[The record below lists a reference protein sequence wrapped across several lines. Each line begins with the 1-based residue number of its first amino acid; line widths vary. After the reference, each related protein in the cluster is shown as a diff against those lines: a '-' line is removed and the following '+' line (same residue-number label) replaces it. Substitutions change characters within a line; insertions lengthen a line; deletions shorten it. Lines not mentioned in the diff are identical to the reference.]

1 MKIKAVYLLRCLLLL
16 VVSCFVLPMA
26 KASSNA
32 LQNPIIKTSKN
43 QVEESVWKNL
53 IDLLDVENEQDEE
66 QPEELLDESE
76 NFDYT
81 YEHKAI
87 ELPPYWVK
95 NTLTVFQCNNLYM
108 LSQAVPDYQP
118 RPPRA

>member
-32 LQNPIIKTSKN
+32 LQNPTIKTSKN

-66 QPEELLDESE
+66 QPEELLDETE

-81 YEHKAI
+81 YEHKC
-87 ELPPYWVK
+87 LVCPNYWEK
-95 NTLTVFQCNNLYM
+95 STLTNYQCSHLFM
-108 LSQAVPDYQP
+108 LSQAEPDYQP